1 MGLAVQAVIG
11 FHIGAALSAL
21 ILGIVVLSSPKGTKR
36 HKLLGRIWVVVMS
49 VVAVGSFSI
58 RGLGEDGGMSW
69 IHGLSIFTLIAMVYS
84 IYMIRR
90 GNRRAHFSA
99 MIGCLIGVI
108 VAGLFTLDTDRII
121 GGFFF
126 GG

>member
-1 MGLAVQAVIG
+1 MQAIIG
-11 FHIGAALSAL
+11 THIAAAAGAL

-36 HKLLGRIWVVVMS
+36 HKLLGRIWVVLMS
-49 VVAVGSFSI
+49 VVAIGSFSI
-58 RGLGEDGGMSW
+58 RDLGEDGGMSW

-99 MIGCLIGVI
+99 MIGCFIGVI
-108 VAGLFTLDTDRII
+108 VAGLFTLNPNRII

>member
-1 MGLAVQAVIG
+1 MQAIIGIHIAAAV
-11 FHIGAALSAL
+11 SAL
-21 ILGIVVLSSPKGTKR
+21 ILGIVVLSSSKGTKR

-58 RGLGEDGGMSW
+58 RDLGDGGGMSW
-69 IHGLSIFTLIAMVYS
+69 IHGLSVITLISMVYA

-99 MIGCLIGVI
+99 MIGCFIGII
-108 VAGLFTLDTDRII
+108 VAGLFTLNPNRII

>member
-1 MGLAVQAVIG
+1 MQAVIG
-11 FHIGAALSAL
+11 IHIVAALSAL
-21 ILGIVVLSSPKGTKR
+21 TLGIVVLSLPKGTKR

-49 VVAVGSFSI
+49 VVAIGSFSI
-58 RGLGEDGGMSW
+58 RGLGEHGGLSW

-84 IYMIRR
+84 IYMIRK

-99 MIGCLIGVI
+99 MIGSFIGVI
-108 VAGLFTLDTDRII
+108 VAGLFTLDPDRII